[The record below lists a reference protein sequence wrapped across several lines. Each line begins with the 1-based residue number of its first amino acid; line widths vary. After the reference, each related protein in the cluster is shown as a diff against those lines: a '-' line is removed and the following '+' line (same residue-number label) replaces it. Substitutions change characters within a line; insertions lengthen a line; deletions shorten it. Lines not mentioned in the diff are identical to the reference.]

1 MKWASL
7 ALGVVAAAMLAVF
20 STRFL
25 SSSAPEASLAAPGLA
40 AVEAYRCRPGE
51 TKRITM
57 RGIEDNYAPGNAEP
71 ATRHKRL
78 VLAGVPPN
86 SLPSAFDSNRP
97 DTSVNDHFELAPN
110 TAAAIVVI
118 KAKPLGDNAND
129 TVTIGDFTTIP
140 QATTPREL
148 LMYQETFARMLQSG
162 IWNRAQDVY
171 WAELGDLPLQRGDS
185 LLDLVRTHDQPRI
198 IDIEILDDTAVDFVA
213 TVACES
219 PQTAAG
225 ITFVPIDKRT
235 TSPEITMFGCHG
247 NPYCPAYTGNRPCTD
262 TLPLL
267 CFIDRRQ
274 PAPGTESDFI
284 KRNWSGGEVAAT
296 SAVRGDSFR
305 TIADAD
311 GHCAKQFGTG
321 WQVAEWHLGGTG
333 SNFSAASGGRR
344 FSGEHWV
351 DIKNA
356 PYGTCWRRN
365 DDAD

>member
-7 ALGVVAAAMLAVF
+7 FLGLLAAAMLAAF
-20 STRFL
+20 GTHFL
-25 SSSAPEASLAAPGLA
+25 SSPPPEAVATVPGQS
-40 AVEAYRCRPGE
+40 VIDAYRCRPGE

-57 RGIEDNYAPGNAEP
+57 RGIEDNYAPGNTEP
-71 ATRHKRL
+71 AARHKRL
-78 VLAGVPPN
+78 LQAGVLQN
-86 SLPSAFDSNRP
+86 SLPGSFDGSQP

-110 TAAAIVVI
+110 TATAIVVI

-129 TVTIGDFTTIP
+129 TVAIGDFTTLLK
-140 QATTPREL
+140 ATTPRETL
-148 LMYQETFARMLQSG
+148 VYQETFARMLQSG
-162 IWNRAQDVY
+162 IWERSQDVY
-171 WAELGDLPLQRGDS
+171 WAELGDLPLHRGDS
-185 LLDLVRTHDQPRI
+185 LLDLVRTNDQPRI

-213 TVACES
+213 TVACEN

-225 ITFVPIDKRT
+225 ITFVPTDKRT
-235 TSPEITMFGCHG
+235 TSPEITMFACHG
-247 NPYCPAYTGNRPCTD
+247 KPYCPAYTGNRPCTD

-274 PAPGTESDFI
+274 PAPVTESDFI

-296 SAVRGDSFR
+296 SPVRGDTFR
-305 TIADAD
+305 TITDAD
-311 GHCAKQFGTG
+311 SHCAKQFGTG

-356 PYGTCWRRN
+356 PYGTCWRRS